1 MGMYLTDIVHV
12 QDQLKDN
19 VSFPLASA
27 ISPGGASLASAGFS
41 PVYSMNSYCAGS
53 SPSSETLTGPSLINF
68 VKRQKWYDAVNTIM
82 RYQNKSYGFA
92 ENPQIMNYIAE
103 HLQLAISK
111 DPASFW
117 ARSQELQQHEVAHAD
132 IRKGLEA
139 AGF

>member
-19 VSFPLASA
+19 VSFPLSSVT
-27 ISPGGASLASAGFS
+27 SPGGTSLSTAGFS
-41 PVYSMNSYCAGS
+41 PVQSIGS
-53 SPSSETLTGPSLINF
+53 GTSPSAESPTGPSLINF
-68 VKRQKWYDAVNTIM
+68 VKRQKWYEAVNAIM
-82 RYQNKSYGFA
+82 RFQNKSHGFA
-92 ENPQIMNYIAE
+92 ENTPTLTYISE
-103 HLQLAISK
+103 HLLLAISK

-117 ARSQELQQHEVAHAD
+117 TRSQELQQHEVAHAD